1 MANGYNPFQASQALT
16 RLQGQV
22 GGAGMRWEGL
32 QKGTSRETIRKW
44 VEEQA
49 KKASDAASGLG
60 QAGVM
65 SKLVGTA
72 AMYLIPGMKEATLL
86 KQFLTGATAAGLT
99 GKFLG
104 DRAVSGLSKETMPDV
119 LYGVDTAREAE
130 TTAHSAVDKLI
141 SAVNPAAV
149 SSAVTTPLS
158 VMSMRNLGN
167 NPYLTGK
174 PGADF
179 VESQIRA
186 RTEPS
191 QAYSELISRFKPTT
205 SDNPL
210 FNPDS
215 WSNLFEIYKRGY

>member
-1 MANGYNPFQASQALT
+1 MANGGYNPFQASQALT

-49 KKASDAASGLG
+49 EKASDAASGLG

-65 SKLVGTA
+65 SKLAGTA
-72 AMYLIPGMKEATLL
+72 AMYLIPGMKEATLF

-99 GKFLG
+99 SKFLG
-104 DRAVSGLSKETMPDV
+104 DRAVSPLSKETMPDV

-158 VMSMRNLGN
+158 VLSMRALGN
-167 NPYLTGK
+167 NPYSAKVDPKLTLN
-174 PGADF
+174 
-179 VESQIRA
+179 ESVD
-186 RTEPS
+186 PS
-191 QAYSELISRFKPTT
+191 KAYEALTSGFKSTP

-210 FNPDS
+210 FNENPFR
-215 WSNLFEIYKRGY
+215 NLLDMLLKR